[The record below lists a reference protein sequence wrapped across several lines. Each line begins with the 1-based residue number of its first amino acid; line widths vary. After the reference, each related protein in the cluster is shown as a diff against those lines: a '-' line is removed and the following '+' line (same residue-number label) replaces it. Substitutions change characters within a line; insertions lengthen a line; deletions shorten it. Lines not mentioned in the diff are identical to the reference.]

1 MGKIMEHTDILNSK
15 EKQEAARLLIADESL
30 TCVQKARELFK
41 LGYNCAQAVFLAFY
55 EEYNMDFDTA
65 LKLSS
70 SFGGGMGQ
78 LREVCGAVSGMFMV
92 AGLKYG
98 YSDPMDKLGKAGHY
112 ERIRELAG
120 GFKEENGS
128 MICRELL
135 GLTVTEHQEE
145 RMTPIKKKPCGELV
159 ENAADILE
167 NYIKQHPDIAGE
179 KTI

>member
-1 MGKIMEHTDILNSK
+1 M
-15 EKQEAARLLIADESL
+15 LIANEEL
-30 TCVQKARELFK
+30 TCAQKAGELFI

-98 YSDPMDKLGKAGHY
+98 YSDPTDKQGKAGHY

-135 GLTVTEHQEE
+135 GLSITERQEE
-145 RMTPIKKKPCGELV
+145 RKTPIKKKPCKELV
-159 ENAADILE
+159 MNAADILE
-167 NYIKQHPDIAGE
+167 NYIKQNPDIIGE
-179 KTI
+179 

>member
-1 MGKIMEHTDILNSK
+1 MEHTDIINDK
-15 EKQEAARLLIADESL
+15 EKQDTARLLIADESL
-30 TCVQKARELFK
+30 TYAQKAKELFK
-41 LGYNCAQAVFLAFY
+41 LGYNCAQAVFMAFY

-65 LKLSS
+65 LRLSS

-78 LREVCGAVSGMFMV
+78 LREVCGAVSGMLMV

-98 YSDPMDKLGKAGHY
+98 YSDPMDKQGKAGHY

-135 GLTVTEHQEE
+135 GLSTAEHQEE
-145 RMTPIKKKPCGELV
+145 RKILIKKKPCGELV
-159 ENAADILE
+159 ENAASILE
-167 NYIKQHPDIAGE
+167 NYIKQNPDTAGE
-179 KTI
+179 KMF